1 MILYYLYIGLYDYA
15 NSATI
20 YSISLPMSTQANGLC
35 DPQLPIIY
43 SLAIG
48 NTAAIMQEIMQ
59 TQATA
64 QMGLFFP
71 KKLSHIVPL

>member
-1 MILYYLYIGLYDYA
+1 
-15 NSATI
+15 
-20 YSISLPMSTQANGLC
+20 MSTQANGPC

-48 NTAAIMQEIMQ
+48 NTAEIMQEIMQ

-64 QMGLFFP
+64 QMGLFFR
-71 KKLSHIVPL
+71 KKLSHIVSL